1 MTTAKTVTIY
11 AKTRDQANVQVTDE
25 DGQDILHVDGDY
37 VPYGFGIGGG
47 DYLELAIDVETGKVV
62 GWDPEKFKHGVSE
75 WLAANKEDDDE

>member
-1 MTTAKTVTIY
+1 M
-11 AKTRDQANVQVTDE
+11 
-25 DGQDILHVDGDY
+25 DGDY